1 MPLYEYECDRHGS
14 FTLVRPMSQ
23 SGERAACPTCAAPSK
38 RVITAPT
45 VFTLSPLRRDA
56 AFRNERS
63 RHEPRVCQ
71 SGRGHSHGA
80 GTGPGKRTVPAGK
93 LQAYT
98 GPRPWVVEH
107 Q

>member
-14 FTLVRPMSQ
+14 FELVRPMSQ
-23 SGERAACPTCAAPSK
+23 SGESAACPTCRSAAR

-45 VFTLSPLRRDA
+45 LFTMSPSKRDA
-56 AFRNERS
+56 AFRNEQS
-63 RHEPRVCQ
+63 RHEPRVCK
-71 SGRGHSHGA
+71 SACGHSHRA
-80 GTGPGKRTVPAGK
+80 GRGSAEPAGK

-107 Q
+107 R